1 MSSRIKAF
9 AFETSIDRSSPC
21 HIFFSYFHFCYL
33 YASFLFWLSQTH
45 THMLFHRFFF
55 QHESFHEMQSII
67 LTVCMLDVK
76 PNVV

>member
-1 MSSRIKAF
+1 
-9 AFETSIDRSSPC
+9 
-21 HIFFSYFHFCYL
+21 
-33 YASFLFWLSQTH
+33 
-45 THMLFHRFFF
+45 MLFHRFFF